1 LPQQHRGPVLGFRT
15 AGAGL
20 DIQEAVHRIGRVRE
34 HAAELEALEFF
45 LKAVGVALDGFQR
58 GVVIIGGSQFEKL
71 LRIGDAAVQRAQ
83 RFDDVFE
90 GFFLAPQILGVFG
103 VIPDSGVFEFCVDDL
118 QAFGLQIVVKDTP
131 VTPAR
136 ALRSRRGGRRVG
148 SDVRL
153 PW

>member
-1 LPQQHRGPVLGFRT
+1 MET
-15 AGAGL
+15 
-20 DIQEAVHRIGRVRE
+20 
-34 HAAELEALEFF
+34 
-45 LKAVGVALDGFQR
+45 VGVAFDGLQR
-58 GVVIIGGSQFEKL
+58 GVVVIGGGQLEEFL
-71 LRIGDAAVQRAQ
+71 CVGDAAMQRAQ

-103 VIPDSGVFEFCVDDL
+103 VIPDRGVFEFCIDDL

-153 PW
+153 P